1 MRSPIDRRRRRRL
14 GPTTADS
21 DPSARTTVTVPGS
34 TRALAPLSGVLL
46 VALTVMLASVAAGAV
61 FAAADV
67 TDDPPPRASLSL
79 AVEDRTLT
87 FTHRG
92 GDALD
97 VRRLRLVVTVDGD
110 PLAHQ
115 PPVPFFAAR
124 GFRSG
129 PVGPFNSATGGDWRA
144 GQLAALRLAG
154 TNTEITSGDRVV
166 VRIYRDD
173 RRLAALEVTAC

>member
-1 MRSPIDRRRRRRL
+1 MDANADADADPDR
-14 GPTTADS
+14 TA
-21 DPSARTTVTVPGS
+21 AVAVPV
-34 TRALAPLSGVLL
+34 ALAA
-46 VALTVMLASVAAGAV
+46 VALTAALGAAVALGGPAGHPSPPDRAVDPGAARFELSVTPATDRVAVVHAGGPTV
-61 FAAADV
+61 
-67 TDDPPPRASLSL
+67 DPA
-79 AVEDRTLT
+79 
-87 FTHRG
+87 
-92 GDALD
+92 
-97 VRRLRLVVTVDGD
+97 RLRLRIAVGGD
-110 PLAHQ
+110 PIAHQ